1 VRPERGYNAGMGAN
15 QTPEIDAWLRDGGVV
30 ITASDRAA
38 RAISSAYNRSRLA
51 EGRKAWTAPAV
62 TDWQRFAREEWERR
76 STDARLVL
84 NPIQERAIW
93 VEIVAAGGHAAATLP
108 ESRHRLAAMA
118 MEAHSLLGSYAPRLL
133 DGRARVGWAN
143 DAAAFSHWLTSFD
156 DSCDAASAVGA
167 SCVGLELI
175 PLLRRDTGSRPP
187 LLLAGFDRLLPVQ
200 HAFFEA
206 WGDWRLVGGSAQAKA
221 TFYAA
226 QDAESELAACTL
238 ACNARLSKQP
248 GMRLLVVTQD
258 AATRRGE
265 IERAFLHQHG
275 GASPAPFEFSLGVPL
290 GGVAIARSAMLLLR
304 WLAGAIEEHHADWLF
319 GTRYSTKTAEEA
331 SALQAFM
338 RDLRRHGL
346 QRTHWTLEAFL
357 QQRANPA
364 LPASWLERMTA
375 AQRRMRAA
383 RQKNRGPLEWAELT
397 PLLLSDI
404 GWPGPTLGSSAEFQ
418 AAQRLQHVIEQCSSL
433 GFDGRLIEW
442 HDFLAELERALAE
455 TLFSPESL
463 DSPILIAGP
472 AESAGLTADAI
483 WFLGAS
489 EDGWPTRGSLHPLI
503 PAAVQRQALMPHAS
517 PQLDWELADAITR
530 RLSASAPEICFSY
543 AQQVGGVDGRPS
555 RIVTQLAG
563 PPEPL
568 PLNLVR
574 RPAATPL
581 TICVEDQGL
590 ISLLDPDTAER
601 DLPLKIRGGSK
612 VLTAQSQCAF
622 KGFAIGRLGAETWDP
637 AEAGLSPSVRG
648 QLLHA
653 VMHAI
658 WAGPPLGIHSLDQL
672 HRIPDRRA
680 FVAGHVDT
688 ALQHELPAA
697 ARELMPLRY
706 LELEAQRLTRIVAE
720 WLDYEGSRLP
730 FTVMGTELNT
740 ETTVGNLSFGLRLD
754 RIDQLKD
761 GSLLVIDYKTG
772 DVSQKSWDL
781 PRPDDVQLPL
791 YGGFALGPGRELGGL
806 VFARI
811 RAGDVCFAG
820 RVGDVEGT
828 LGSGLNSY
836 SSLKRN
842 ELKIEHLLD
851 WRDAI
856 EQLARDYVAGRADVN
871 PRDPPKTCSRCGL
884 HTLCRIHERPVD
896 AQELEAQEEDAGEA
910 DE

>member
-30 ITASDRAA
+30 VTASDRAA
-38 RAISSAYNRSRLA
+38 RAISSAYHRRRLA

-62 TDWQRFAREEWERR
+62 VDWQRFAREEWERR

-133 DGRARVGWAN
+133 DRRARAGWAN

-156 DSCDAASAVGA
+156 DSCDADNAMSASRVA
-167 SCVGLELI
+167 LELI
-175 PLLRRDTGSRPP
+175 PLLERDPGPRPP

-206 WGDWRLVGGSAQAKA
+206 WGDWRLVSGSARARA
-221 TFYAA
+221 SFYAA
-226 QDAESELAACTL
+226 PDAESELAACAL
-238 ACNARLSKQP
+238 ACNARLAKQP
-248 GMRLLVVTQD
+248 DMRLLVVTQD

-265 IERAFLHQHG
+265 IERAFLQQRG
-275 GASPAPFEFSLGVPL
+275 EASPAPFEFSLGVPL

-304 WLAGAIEEHHADWLF
+304 WLAGAIEEHHLDWLF

-364 LPASWLERMTA
+364 LPASWMERMNA

-383 RQKNRGPLEWAELT
+383 RQKNRGPLEWAELA
-397 PLLLSDI
+397 PLMLSDI
-404 GWPGPTLGSSAEFQ
+404 GWPGPTLGFSAEFQ
-418 AAQRLQHVIEQCSSL
+418 AAQRLQQVIEQCSSL

-442 HDFLAELERALAE
+442 NDFLADLARALAE

-489 EDGWPTRGSLHPLI
+489 EDGWPTRGGLHPLI
-503 PAAVQRQALMPHAS
+503 PAPVQRQALMPHAS

-530 RLSASAPEICFSY
+530 RLLASAPGICFSY
-543 AQQVGGVDGRPS
+543 AQQVEGVDGRPS

-563 PPEPL
+563 SPEPL

-574 RPAATPL
+574 RPAAPPL
-581 TICVEDQGL
+581 TVCVDDQSV
-590 ISLLDPDTAER
+590 IPLLDPDT
-601 DLPLKIRGGSK
+601 DKSSDSPLKIRGGSK

-622 KGFAIGRLGAETWDP
+622 KGFAVGRLGAETWDP

-672 HRIPDRRA
+672 QRIPDRRA
-680 FVAGHVDT
+680 FVGGHVNT
-688 ALQHELPAA
+688 ALRHELPDS
-697 ARELMPLRY
+697 ARELMPHRY
-706 LELEAQRLTRIVAE
+706 LELEVQRLTRIVAE
-720 WLDYEGSRLP
+720 WLDYEVTRLP

-740 ETTVGNLSFGLRLD
+740 ETTVGHLSFGLRLD
-754 RIDQLKD
+754 RIDRLKD

-791 YGGFALGPGRELGGL
+791 YGGFALESGRKLGGL

-820 RVGDVEGT
+820 RVRDIEGT
-828 LGSGLNSY
+828 LGSGLTNF
-836 SSLKRN
+836 SSLRKN
-842 ELKIEHLLD
+842 QLEVEHLLD

-896 AQELEAQEEDAGEA
+896 AQEEDAGDA